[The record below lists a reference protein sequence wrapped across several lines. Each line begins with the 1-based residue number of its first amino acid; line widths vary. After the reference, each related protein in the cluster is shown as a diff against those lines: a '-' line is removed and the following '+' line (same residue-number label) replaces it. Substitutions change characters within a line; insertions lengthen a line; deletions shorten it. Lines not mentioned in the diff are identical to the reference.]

1 MLQIGPIIAASG
13 SLGLMSA
20 ERLVAGIRPESFAR
34 LAAPGGTTIQSN
46 HPAFVFGH
54 LNLYPIRIMTA
65 LKQPAGPTAYPAT
78 YEALFKNG
86 QPCQDD
92 PKGNIYPPMKE
103 LVDFFSNSYKAA
115 IAAVTAAPDAT
126 LTQPN
131 PAEGRMKELF
141 PTIGAALNFY
151 LGGHVQNHL
160 GQLSAWRRMM
170 GLPAA

>member
-1 MLQIGPIIAASG
+1 MSQIGTIIAASG
-13 SLGLMSA
+13 SLGLMYA
-20 ERLVAGIRPESFAR
+20 ERIVAGIRPESFAR

-54 LNLYPIRIMTA
+54 LNLYPHRIMNA
-65 LKQPAGPTAYPAT
+65 LKLPPGPTAYPAT

-86 QPCQDD
+86 QPCLDD

-103 LVDFFSNSYKAA
+103 LVDLFSNAYKAA
-115 IAAVTAAPDAT
+115 IAAVSAAPDNI
-126 LTQPN
+126 LTAPN
-131 PAEGRMKELF
+131 PAEGRMRELF
-141 PTIGAALNFY
+141 PTIGAALTFY
-151 LGGHVQNHL
+151 LGGHVQNHF